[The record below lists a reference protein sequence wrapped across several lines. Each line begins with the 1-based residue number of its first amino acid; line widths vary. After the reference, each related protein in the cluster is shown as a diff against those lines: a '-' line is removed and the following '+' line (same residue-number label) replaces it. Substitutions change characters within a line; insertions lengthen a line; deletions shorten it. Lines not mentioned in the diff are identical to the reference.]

1 MSEEILKALMQ
12 LFGIITKQDG
22 GVTEKERSY
31 VEQFLIQQISLDLV
45 PEYLALYE
53 KHADWGK
60 ERKAG
65 DEKKLTSVKDSV
77 RTLAICKKINKTLS
91 QKQKVIVV
99 IRLFELL
106 KSDNNFTEQRV
117 AIIDTA
123 SEVFNIEKK
132 VHELIEVFITKD
144 KIEDLASKDILLVTK
159 NQQIED
165 RPEAKHIHSHD
176 LDGYIAILH
185 IQNVDMYFLKYEGN
199 DEIELSSLLVGSG
212 TIYLF
217 AHGSII
223 KVAKSEP
230 IFYSDVIS
238 KFLDDFDIPQISFN
252 VENLHFKFPNGDLGL
267 RNINISEGPGKLL
280 GIMGASGAGKT
291 TLLNTLAGL
300 TPPSEGS
307 IKINGNDIFKEKEKI
322 EGVIGYI
329 AQDDILVEEL
339 TVYENLYFAAKL
351 SLNNLEESVIQK
363 RVLKVLDQLGLL
375 ERKDLKVGS
384 VLDKTISGGQ
394 RKRLN
399 IALELIREPDV
410 LFVDEPTSGLSSR
423 DSENVMDLLKEL
435 TLKGKLI
442 FVVIHQPSSDIYKMF
457 DKMIILD
464 TGGYQIFYGNPV
476 EAVIYFKT
484 ATNQLNSE
492 RGQCVECGN
501 VNPEQIFNIIEAKVV
516 DEYGNFTDKRKTS
529 PIQWGERYQANIINP
544 KVDDSEE
551 KLPKNLFIPSKLK
564 QWFLFTKRDLMSK
577 ISNKQYVT
585 INLLEAPILAAI
597 LAIIVRYIT
606 DLEAGVYVFR
616 ENENLPAYIFMSI
629 IVAFFMGL
637 TVSAEEIIKD
647 RKLLKREKL
656 LNLSKMSYLLSKILI
671 LFTLSGIQ
679 TICFTL
685 VGNLIL
691 GVEGMTLNYWI
702 IFFSISCYAN
712 ILGLNISATF
722 NSVITVYILIPLL
735 IIPQM
740 ILSGAIFDFDKLN
753 NIISSK
759 ERVPIVADVMAS
771 RWAFEALT
779 VSQFRDNFF
788 ESHFYDFE
796 QKESYSSYKN
806 VYYIP
811 KLKKILQKSSDLVLK
826 EAHPSEDDKKLVAHY
841 VEVIKNEIIKEG
853 YETPSISNKS
863 ILEKIDGGLTPE
875 LYTKIERYLDNVQV
889 FYQNT
894 FNKINA
900 LKDEKLSS
908 YNAETFNQIK
918 DKYYNDFVADAVM
931 NVDSKDKVIIYQDH
945 LVQKIDPI
953 FEIPKPKNAI
963 DYRAHFYAPQKH
975 FLGSYYNTFWF
986 NVLVIWIG
994 CIILFVTLY
1003 FETFKWLL
1011 EIGEKVNFFK
1021 KNN

>member
-1 MSEEILKALMQ
+1 MSEEILKALMH

-45 PEYLALYE
+45 QEYINLYE
-53 KHADWGK
+53 KHADWGVQRK
-60 ERKAG
+60 EGEAN
-65 DEKKLTSVKDSV
+65 KLTSVKDSV

-91 QKQKVIVV
+91 QKQKVIVL

-106 KSDNNFTEQRV
+106 KADENFTEQRV

-123 SEVFNIEKK
+123 SEVFNIEKNI
-132 VHELIEVFITKD
+132 HDLIEVFVTEND
-144 KIEDLASKDILLVTK
+144 VNSLATKDILLVTK
-159 NQQIED
+159 DKNLPGKE
-165 RPEAKHIHSHD
+165 EYKHIHSYD
-176 LDGYIAILH
+176 LDGFIAIMH
-185 IQNVDMYFLKYEGN
+185 IHSVDMYFLKYQGK
-199 DEIELSSLLVGSG
+199 DEIILNSLLIGNSS
-212 TIYLF
+212 IHLF

-230 IFYSDVIS
+230 IFYSDVIT
-238 KFLDDFDIPQISFN
+238 KFMDDFDIPQISFN
-252 VENLHFKFPNGDLGL
+252 VENLFYKFPNGDLGL
-267 RNINISEGPGKLL
+267 RDINISEGPGKLL

-300 TPPSEGS
+300 TPPSQGS
-307 IKINGNDIFKEKEKI
+307 IKINGHDIFSEKNQI

-339 TVYENLYFAAKL
+339 TVYENLYFSAKL
-351 SLNNLEESVIQK
+351 SLNNLTEEEIHK
-363 RVLKVLDQLGLL
+363 RVEKVLDNLGLL

-464 TGGYQIFYGNPV
+464 TGGFQIYYGNPV

-529 PIQWGERYQANIINP
+529 PIQWSERYQVEVVNT
-544 KVDDSEE
+544 KVADSQE
-551 KLPKNLFIPSKLK
+551 KLPKNLFIPSKIK

-577 ISNKQYVT
+577 VSNTQYVV
-585 INLLEAPILAAI
+585 INLLEAPLLAAI
-597 LAIIVRYIT
+597 LAVIVRYVT
-606 DLEAGVYVFR
+606 NLETGEYIFR
-616 ENENLPAYIFMSI
+616 ENENLPAYLFMSI

-656 LNLSKMSYLLSKILI
+656 LNLSKLSYLTSKVLI
-671 LFTLSGIQ
+671 LVALSAIQ
-679 TICFTL
+679 TFSFAL
-685 VGNLIL
+685 VGNFIL
-691 GVEGMTLNYWI
+691 GIDGMNLPYWVT
-702 IFFSISCYAN
+702 FFTISCYAN
-712 ILGLNISATF
+712 ILGLNVSATF

-740 ILSGAIFDFDKLN
+740 ILSGAIFDYDKLN
-753 NIISSK
+753 SVISSK
-759 ERVPIVADVMAS
+759 EKTPIIADVMAS
-771 RWAFEALT
+771 RWAFEALS
-779 VSQFRDNFF
+779 VAQFRDNFF
-788 ESHFYDFE
+788 ESHFYEYE
-796 QKESYSSYKN
+796 QQESEASYKN

-811 KLKKILQKSSDLVLK
+811 KLKKLLNQSRDILLK
-826 EAHPSEDDKKLVAHY
+826 EARPSEENKILAFQNL
-841 VEVIKNEIIKEG
+841 EVVFNEIIKEG
-853 YETPSISNKS
+853 EITPHIANKN
-863 ILEKIDGGLTPE
+863 ILEYQIKDFNPDLYNKID
-875 LYTKIERYLDNVQV
+875 RYLEVVQQH
-889 FYQNT
+889 YQKKFNETNT
-894 FNKINA
+894 I
-900 LKDEKLSS
+900 KDQMLSR
-908 YNAETFNQIK
+908 YNPETFNLIK
-918 DKYYNDFVADAVM
+918 NKYYNEYLADMVM
-931 NVDSKDKVIIYQDH
+931 NTDSKQKVIVHNNQLI
-945 LVQKIDPI
+945 QKIDPI
-953 FEIPKPKNAI
+953 FQIPIPNHSL
-963 DYRAHFYAPQKH
+963 DYRAHFYAPKKH
-975 FLGSYYNTFWF
+975 FLGKHYDTFWF
-986 NVLVIWIG
+986 NIIFIWLGSLVLFI
-994 CIILFVTLY
+994 TLY
-1003 FETFKWLL
+1003 YESFRWLL
-1011 EIGEKVNFFK
+1011 EIGSKFNFLK
-1021 KNN
+1021 KQ